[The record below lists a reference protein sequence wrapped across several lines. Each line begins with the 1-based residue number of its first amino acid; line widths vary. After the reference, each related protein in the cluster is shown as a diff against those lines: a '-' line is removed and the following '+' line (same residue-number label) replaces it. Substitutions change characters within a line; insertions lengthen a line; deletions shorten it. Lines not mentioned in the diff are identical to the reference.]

1 MPICMISACFRH
13 NPYLNADFMV
23 KNNITHNAAQQSESL
38 DSVLLR
44 FQII

>member
-1 MPICMISACFRH
+1 
-13 NPYLNADFMV
+13 MV

-44 FQII
+44 FQNNVIIYVCIYIYIY